1 MSIHSLPGEPRPEP
15 YRSVAVASGPHLRPY
30 VLGWAGFRAGPGG
43 AEAPT
48 RMLPLNA
55 ATLIFD
61 FTGAGPILTGPRSAA
76 TLSPRA
82 LWRHG
87 VAVGL
92 TPAGVSALL
101 GTPMREVAG
110 ATVPLADLLGAAR
123 AEELAGRLAEP
134 ASWAARFGVLER
146 WLVAAAPRTAAA
158 DSDGLIMHAWR
169 RLQEPARQLREPDG
183 HLQKPKARLQEPKG
197 RLQERER
204 SLQEPERSR
213 PGSAGRLTIEALAG
227 ELGVSRRYLELG
239 FRRVV
244 GLTPKTVAR
253 VARFQRAV
261 HALSRPSATL
271 GRAVACGYADQPH
284 LAREVRAMAGMTP
297 KQLFAFVQ
305 DTGRLAH

>member
-1 MSIHSLPGEPRPEP
+1 M
-15 YRSVAVASGPHLRPY
+15 
-30 VLGWAGFRAGPGG
+30 LGWAGFRAGPGG

-55 ATLIFD
+55 ATLIID
-61 FTGAGPILTGPRSAA
+61 FAGAGPIVTGPRSAA

-158 DSDGLIMHAWR
+158 GSDGLIMYAWR
-169 RLQEPARQLREPDG
+169 
-183 HLQKPKARLQEPKG
+183 

-204 SLQEPERSR
+204 SPQEPERSR
-213 PGSAGRLTIEALAG
+213 PGPAGRLTIEALAG